1 MNFLTLVALNCILQC
16 SLNILGE
23 FISIFCTSDTFSP
36 SFDTLDL
43 MITELQQEQN
53 SYYNQGGTPNMG
65 GREGKGARMDTG
77 KEGDGRRWKGGREGV
92 GK

>member
-53 SYYNQGGTPNMG
+53 SYYSQGGNPNMG
-65 GREGKGARMDTG
+65 GREGKG
-77 KEGDGRRWKGGREGV
+77 
-92 GK
+92 